1 LQRDL
6 SASFSL
12 AQKRSEDLGFSP
24 PVACLEPSQLKNM
37 LPIVTDQAFKI
48 NRNVLQKH
56 RFSTENIYHK
66 RPFTAEF
73 RAFQV
78 INLLIKYCL
87 PR

>member
-1 LQRDL
+1 MQRDL

-24 PVACLEPSQLKNM
+24 PVACPEPSQLKNV

-48 NRNVLQKH
+48 NRNVLQKN
-56 RFSTENIYHK
+56 RISTENMYHK
-66 RPFTAEF
+66 CPFSAEL

-78 INLLIKYCL
+78 INLLIKY
-87 PR
+87 RWIK